1 MAASYDGHVEV
12 LDKLLQHGA
21 RVDIQNVVLL
31 LRYSATIL
39 LCVSQSTIFVIVS
52 CLFVSTSLVM
62 GAAHTM
68 F

>member
-1 MAASYDGHVEV
+1 MLSKGRIITHLTYQDGWSSLMAASYDGHVEV

-39 LCVSQSTIFVIVS
+39 LCVSQS
-52 CLFVSTSLVM
+52 
-62 GAAHTM
+62 
-68 F
+68 